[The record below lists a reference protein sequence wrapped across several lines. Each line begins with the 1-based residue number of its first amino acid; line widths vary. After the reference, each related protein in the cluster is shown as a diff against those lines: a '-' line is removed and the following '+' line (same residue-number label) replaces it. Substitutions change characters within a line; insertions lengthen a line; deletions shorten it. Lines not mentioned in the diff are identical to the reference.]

1 MQINYCAFNL
11 HFNHSLR
18 TALAKYATTALHG
31 GGVLMTND
39 FIYPEEK
46 LCAHCE
52 RLLCEELLRCAQGN
66 GVAEMPSSIVR
77 TVQSTSQLGK
87 TTENRRISEDTIL
100 TGQSLPQCTNDSI
113 HYATDAAEKPECH
126 TT

>member
-18 TALAKYATTALHG
+18 PALAKYATTALHG

-52 RLLCEELLRCAQGN
+52 RLLCEELQRDVQNSGA
-66 GVAEMPSSIVR
+66 AEMQLNIVR
-77 TVQSTSQLGK
+77 TVQSTSQSGK
-87 TTENRRISEDTIL
+87 TTENKRTNEDTIL